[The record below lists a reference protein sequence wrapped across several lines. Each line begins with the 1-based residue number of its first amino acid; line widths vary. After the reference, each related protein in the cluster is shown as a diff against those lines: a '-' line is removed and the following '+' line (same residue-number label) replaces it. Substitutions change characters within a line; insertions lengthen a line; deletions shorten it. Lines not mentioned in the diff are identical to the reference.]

1 VPRPDHGKG
10 VHRDDAAASLTV
22 IDREVVTRW
31 VGEYERAWRE
41 DDADAV
47 ETLFT
52 ETAAYRR
59 SPYEPS
65 ETGHEAIKAF
75 WLEDAG
81 RTFSMEATL
90 LAVEKEVAVVRVDV
104 FYRTPVER
112 EYRDLWLLRFAADGR
127 VADFEEWAYWP
138 GKPYSAD

>member
-1 VPRPDHGKG
+1 M
-10 VHRDDAAASLTV
+10 T
-22 IDREVVTRW
+22 DREVVTRW

-52 ETAAYRR
+52 ENAAYRR

-75 WLEDAG
+75 WPEDAG
-81 RTFSMEATL
+81 RTFSMEATV

-112 EYRDLWLLRFAADGR
+112 EYRDLWLLRFAPDGR

>member
-1 VPRPDHGKG
+1 
-10 VHRDDAAASLTV
+10 V
-22 IDREVVTRW
+22 IDREAVTRW
-31 VGEYERAWRE
+31 VGDYERAWRD

-52 ETAAYRR
+52 ENAAYRR

-75 WLEDAG
+75 WLEDTG
-81 RTFSMEATL
+81 RTFSMDSVV
-90 LAVEKEVAVVRVDV
+90 LAVDNEVAVVRVDV
-104 FYRTPVER
+104 LYRTPVER

-138 GKPYSAD
+138 GKPYSAE